1 MALELANAPTP
12 APAAESANL
21 FAGIGDDAP
30 AAVAPEPTA
39 PVDVAPEPVAP
50 AAPAEPVAPLEEIA
64 AAEEAPAFKLP
75 TDEVV
80 AEPEPETP
88 VAPGDKQGFRIEEL
102 KTELKTV
109 WKPKVAELESVKTQL
124 EAQILELKGK
134 AQQAEELEARLAE
147 NEQEMSIVR
156 LERTKT
162 YIEQVDTPL
171 KAIEAKAQ
179 SIAETYGIDEK
190 KMFDAFIATDEAE
203 RRALIKEAT
212 SGLDIDPDDALEL
225 RSLIREAQ
233 PIFAKQNELRAK
245 PAEALAELSARAEQ
259 ETATQAAAR
268 AAERVKLVDTVSRQ
282 VTKALPFME
291 AILTEVAAKAKDVD
305 PSTLDAPNQVYN
317 ALAGPALAKLANL
330 HTKLQ
335 ADYDRALDEIEAM
348 KKASPAGNGGFAPTG
363 VRAPS
368 TSGGL
373 FDGL

>member
-1 MALELANAPTP
+1 MALELASAPTP
-12 APAAESANL
+12 APAAESSNL

-30 AAVAPEPTA
+30 APVEVAP
-39 PVDVAPEPVAP
+39 VAPEPVAP
-50 AAPAEPVAPLEEIA
+50 VEPAEPVAPLEEIA
-64 AAEEAPAFKLP
+64 AAEEPPAFKLP
-75 TDEVV
+75 TDEIP
-80 AEPEPETP
+80 EPEPEAEPATP
-88 VAPGDKQGFRIEEL
+88 DKHAGKRIQEL
-102 KTELKTV
+102 KGEIAAT
-109 WKPKVAELESVKTQL
+109 WKPKVAELEQARTQL
-124 EAQILELKGK
+124 EAQVLELKGR

-203 RRALIKEAT
+203 RRALIKEVT

-259 ETATQAAAR
+259 ETAAQAATR
-268 AAERVKLVDTVSRQ
+268 AAERVKLVDTVTRQ
-282 VTKALPFME
+282 VSKALPFME
-291 AILTEVAAKAKDVD
+291 SILTEVAAKAKDLD
-305 PSTLDAPNQVYN
+305 PATLDAPNQVYN

-335 ADYDRALDEIEAM
+335 ADYDRALDELEAM
-348 KKASPAGNGGFAPTG
+348 KKASPAGNGSFAPTG
-363 VRAPS
+363 VRTPS